1 MIDKNGNPIHYHK
14 GTKVMVIQAYDKQ
27 QFCCV
32 NDKEVYSLEEI
43 PKQQITSKEFDLEHK
58 EIERKPKYI
67 PPMSHPWKRQS
78 FERFVRSQKHYAEGN
93 PKTA

>member
-1 MIDKNGNPIHYHK
+1 
-14 GTKVMVIQAYDKQ
+14 
-27 QFCCV
+27 CCV